1 MTRWDLIER
10 RDVRIAGLLTDQLSC
25 HWPLDVGRDSRVS
38 VLVHF
43 DVSRRWHVCGIT
55 SDIQR
60 IRVLVDPDVVD
71 QHVNR
76 PERFESLVANTPR
89 RRINQCV
96 YNRVLDYRNSLDGSE
111 ILGKTQVHNQIH
123 GLVRY
128 RSLRNIRDRIGSHR
142 RSLQPPSGLAIVYP
156 PDITVTSEWR
166 P

>member
-76 PERFESLVANTPR
+76 PERFESLVANTPEEGS
-89 RRINQCV
+89 INGSV
-96 YNRVLDYRNSLDGSE
+96 HKRVSDHRNSLDGSKV
-111 ILGKTQVHNQIH
+111 LRKTQVHNQIH

-142 RSLQPPSGLAIVYP
+142 RSLQPPSGLAIIHP
-156 PDITVTSEWR
+156 PDVTVARE
-166 P
+166 